1 MKEKY
6 FFAGLVLL
14 GLGLLPSA
22 GLGAAATGD
31 ASGYLREDIYDE
43 AVHADEALVNVQVA
57 ASRWPDCTTLESAI
71 TDIFRLEGVANKSDQ
86 DKALALW
93 KWFRIL
99 VSATGG
105 SYAYEGPRGQESV
118 CFDPQKIFTVYGHH
132 QCDGQSWAM
141 VALWRAAGYM
151 ALDECTLGH
160 TTAAL
165 RYRDADGNLRYHTF
179 DPQHRYYHWDEQ
191 NQRVATRSIP
201 VMRGMVYRHLT
212 APRELHSL
220 RTSLRAGESLRRQWQ
235 NEGHVVPSGKD
246 KLAAAAEDY
255 YAYAP
260 GKTKGVYAAVGEEI
274 QSFAPEIRSG
284 TFARSLYDGSRNT
297 ACSASQ
303 DGKAMLHPKKLGEV
317 AEFIYRLAP
326 PYVVADASCEATVE
340 KADPADVCRLLVSA
354 DGARWTPAFSME
366 KTGQEHMVID
376 LGTQAWRNG
385 LPNVYTAYNVL
396 LKFELSSSRQVQ
408 NVGIRDLRFVAHRM
422 LNKRALPNLR
432 PGENVLKITADRMA
446 PGMGL
451 DVSIEYRVDGWL
463 RRSTRFI
470 RRFPCYFRIDASNVP
485 EEVHDNFDQRF
496 NEGRLQM
503 VAINMQLRPLQGPV
517 AAKQDASLDERAA
530 IDAFARSYPHPADF
544 THRQP
549 AERPERDVRETSGF
563 FPQGDEIRNDEPAM
577 QALLGQLRSGGTERR
592 WIAAEDL
599 SGYPQAL
606 DVLLGQLPQADGD
619 LTIFLCK
626 ALARIKDKRAI
637 ATLMAKWKRAPGG
650 APGGR
655 YIPDVLAAIGDRS
668 VVPALIAPLKQCR
681 FDYRFHVAHAL
692 GILGGAEA
700 EGALQ
705 DLAQNDPLLA
715 GREQAA
721 EALRAL
727 RGQRH

>member
-1 MKEKY
+1 
-6 FFAGLVLL
+6 V
-14 GLGLLPSA
+14 
-22 GLGAAATGD
+22 T
-31 ASGYLREDIYDE
+31 
-43 AVHADEALVNVQVA
+43 N
-57 ASRWPDCTTLESAI
+57 SRWPDCTTLESAI
-71 TDIFRLEGVANKSDQ
+71 ADIFRLERVANKSDQ

-118 CFDPQKIFTVYGHH
+118 CCDPQKIFTVYGHH

-179 DPQHRYYHWDEQ
+179 DPQRRYYHWDEQ

-220 RTSLRAGESLRRQWQ
+220 RTSLRVGESLRRQWQ

-274 QSFAPEIRSG
+274 QTFVPEICPES
-284 TFARSLYDGSRNT
+284 FARSLYDGSRNT
-297 ACSASQ
+297 ACSVSQ

-326 PYVVADASCEATVE
+326 PYVVADATCEATLD

-354 DGARWTPAFSME
+354 DGARWTPAFTME
-366 KTGQEHMVID
+366 KTGQEHVAID
-376 LGTQAWRNG
+376 LGAQAWRKG
-385 LPNVYTAYNVL
+385 QPNVFTAYNVL
-396 LKFELSSSRQVQ
+396 LKFELSSSRDVQ
-408 NVGIRDLRFVAHRM
+408 NVGIKDLRFVAHRM

-432 PGENVLKITADRMA
+432 PGENILKITADRMA
-446 PGMGL
+446 AGMGL

-463 RRSTRFI
+463 RSQTRFV

-485 EEVHDNFDQRF
+485 EEDRDNFDQRF

-503 VAINMQLRPLQGPV
+503 VAINMQLRPLQGRA
-517 AAKQDASLDERAA
+517 AAKQGASLDERAA

-544 THRQP
+544 THRQL

-563 FPQGDEIRNDEPAM
+563 FPQSDEVRDDGQAM
-577 QALLGQLRSGGTERR
+577 KALMDQLRTADTERR
-592 WIAAEDL
+592 WVLTEDL
-599 SGYPQAL
+599 GGYPQAL
-606 DVLLGQLPQADGD
+606 DVLLGEFPRADGD

-626 ALARIKDKRAI
+626 SLARIKDRRAV
-637 ATLMAKWKRAPGG
+637 APLLAKWKRAPGG

-655 YIPDVLAAIGDRS
+655 YIPDVLAAIGDRG

-681 FDYRFHVAHAL
+681 FDYRFHIAHAL

-700 EGALQ
+700 ERALQ
-705 DLAQNDPLLA
+705 DLAQNDPFPA
-715 GREQAA
+715 VREQAA
-721 EALRAL
+721 EALHVL
-727 RGQRH
+727 RGQSNGTARPCNAPISRKSTSSRAANIAVDGSCSRPSSCQNSFDKRF